1 MSDQTTWTSR
11 AVGLVLALGALLP
24 ACQSGGVG
32 DPCIA
37 EDEYQ
42 SQFPGYGIAESF
54 VESRSFQ
61 CETRVCM
68 VNHFQGR
75 VSCPYG
81 QDDRQMGLN
90 GNPPCH
96 IPGTAGSTNPKDLV
110 NVKVNPQCSDRRAQD
125 TVYCSCRCAGSDPN
139 GRYCKCPSGYNCSD
153 IGLPDLGPT
162 FGQAELAGK
171 YCVKQNTEFSPN
183 QGMSDSC
190 GKLPCGTN
198 AGDCGN
204 ADGS

>member
-1 MSDQTTWTSR
+1 MDVHPAFAGPLSR
-11 AVGLVLALGALLP
+11 WAVGLVLALGALLP

-81 QDDRQMGLN
+81 QLDPATNNLSNDQR
-90 GNPPCH
+90 CH
-96 IPGTAGSTNPKDLV
+96 IPGTAGSTRTEGPRQRQGEPAVHRPPRTRHRLLFL
-110 NVKVNPQCSDRRAQD
+110 PLRRNRSERSLLQVPERLQLLGHRPAR
-125 TVYCSCRCAGSDPN
+125 SR
-139 GRYCKCPSGYNCSD
+139 
-153 IGLPDLGPT
+153 PDLRTG
-162 FGQAELAGK
+162 AS
-171 YCVKQNTEFSPN
+171 SPASTASSRTPSTPRLRGCRTRARAALRPSA
-183 QGMSDSC
+183 QPG
-190 GKLPCGTN
+190 
-198 AGDCGN
+198 
-204 ADGS
+204 